1 MSKGINPAGAEHNKC
16 DILKLLRSAIGLCK
30 LIGDIPQQTAK
41 RDEKKKNVDAALGT
55 GNLGCRVQL

>member
-41 RDEKKKNVDAALGT
+41 RDVKKNMDAALGT
-55 GNLGCRVQL
+55 GNSGRRVQL